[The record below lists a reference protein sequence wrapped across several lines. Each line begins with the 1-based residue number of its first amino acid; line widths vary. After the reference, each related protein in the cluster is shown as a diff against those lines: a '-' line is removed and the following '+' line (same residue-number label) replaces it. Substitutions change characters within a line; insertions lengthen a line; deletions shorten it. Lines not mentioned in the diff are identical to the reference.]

1 MSIYFS
7 FELGILRQK
16 EREDIYMQLV
26 KYRKNEYTKNEGD
39 VKNLVDGKF
48 YWIDEASEVE
58 KDYRIFVDVY
68 TDENKITKIGCVEKY
83 LFLNVSKLVE
93 REETV
98 VEVTKKAP
106 YYDSYY
112 CPVCGD
118 YVEPDNKYCPHCG
131 SVMGWKIL
139 D

>member
-1 MSIYFS
+1 
-7 FELGILRQK
+7 
-16 EREDIYMQLV
+16 MQLV
-26 KYRKNEYTKNEGD
+26 KYRKIDNEE

-48 YWIDEASEVE
+48 YWIDEKSEIE
-58 KDYRIFVDVY
+58 KDYRIYVNVY
-68 TDENKITKIGCVEKY
+68 SDENKTKKLGCVEKY
-83 LFLNVSKLVE
+83 KFLLNVSELVE

-98 VEVTKKAP
+98 VEVKEKAP

-118 YVEPDNKYCPHCG
+118 YVEPNNRYCPHCG

-139 D
+139 E

>member
-1 MSIYFS
+1 
-7 FELGILRQK
+7 
-16 EREDIYMQLV
+16 MQLV
-26 KYRKNEYTKNEGD
+26 KYRKDEHAKNEGD
-39 VKNLVDGKF
+39 AKNLVDGKL

-58 KDYRIFVDVY
+58 KDYRTFVDVDANEY
-68 TDENKITKIGCVEKY
+68 KTTKIGCAEKY

-98 VEVTKKAP
+98 VEVIKKAP

-112 CPVCGD
+112 CPVCSD
-118 YVEPDNKYCPHCG
+118 YVEPHDQYCPHCG